1 MKRIACLTAAA
12 AAMAGGILY
21 MASASGQ
28 TDGDASPIYGVKI
41 PAGYRD
47 WRLISVKQL
56 TGNKLCA
63 PNWAMT
69 LQ

>member
-21 MASASGQ
+21 MASALGQ

-41 PAGYRD
+41 PR
-47 WRLISVKQL
+47 RLPRLALDLSQAIGGKQ
-56 TGNKLCA
+56 TQAIARPIG
-63 PNWAMT
+63 
-69 LQ
+69 Q